1 MNVLDKF
8 LRSVSYKFPK
18 GYPDMN
24 DEQDVLLLE
33 YELRKLDIGINLKEG
48 VADAK
53 IVKTLIDN
61 NPGFFDTQSD
71 IRRITNQQKISA
83 EEFVKIVKDTFNI
96 ENVTV
101 HPPNSGPN
109 KKLVSKHSSSTFNMF
124 EFNVDDKTYLIILSG
139 GASANKGQDYEDKIF
154 LGLKDIINT
163 PIEDI
168 EDPIIKDLLNKLGV
182 NPLNIKSV
190 EQTGGVDTKR
200 TINPYEG
207 AKDRGEIISDI
218 TLKTNDKTY
227 YLSIKNKTGDNIYNG
242 GNVSSIVYN
251 KNTNKIDF
259 DKSKFYS
266 DELKSTIFDMFN
278 IDPLKVVEGLN
289 NYIEGV
295 GDVPTWESINV
306 DKDTVQKL
314 LSSAIDYGY
323 YYVREEGN
331 GVKVIHLDSPESVKD
346 LIGDIDKAEIKYPG
360 NGVKSTYARI
370 FLKNSLQ
377 GLRYIEVQIRN
388 SQGGIGSPSIKIQTK

>member
-1 MNVLDKF
+1 
-8 LRSVSYKFPK
+8 
-18 GYPDMN
+18 MN
-24 DEQDVLLLE
+24 DEKDVLLLE

-61 NPGFFDTQSD
+61 NPGFFDTQSNSK
-71 IRRITNQQKISA
+71 RITNQQKISA

-96 ENVTV
+96 ENVVV

-109 KKLVSKHSSSTFNMF
+109 KKLVSNHSSSTFNMF
-124 EFNVDDKTYLIILSG
+124 EFNVDNRTYLIILSG

-154 LGLKDIINT
+154 LGLKDVIDT

-242 GNVSSIVYN
+242 GNISSIVYN

-388 SQGGIGSPSIKIQTK
+388 AQGGIGSPSIKIQTK